1 MAKQV
6 VTTAI
11 LQCTFGAAPSVF
23 SATPKNIKSGMQDAG
38 HIFDNKP
45 MVNIKPFGVC
55 SCPAFPATATATTAA
70 AGVLTPMP
78 CIPNTAVGPWAPGS
92 PTAPLNMIPA
102 LNDTSKLMCMWGGV
116 ISVNYP
122 GQVTE
127 DIP

>member
-6 VTTAI
+6 VTTAV

-23 SATPKNIKSGMQDAG
+23 SATPKMIKSGGQDAG
-38 HIFDNKP
+38 NIMDHKP
-45 MVNIKPFGVC
+45 MLNIKPFGVC

-78 CIPNTAVGPWAPGS
+78 CVPNTLAPWVPGS
-92 PTAPLNMIPA
+92 PTVPLQNSPA
-102 LNDTSKLMCMWGGV
+102 LNDTSKLMCSWGGV
-116 ISVNYP
+116 ISVTSP
-122 GQVTE
+122 GQFTE